1 MPSPRRCPE
10 EFAPLWDAWSAI
22 YAEDTDAGPPDPIA
36 LSRAAMRGIVDALD
50 DPHSAYV
57 PPQEYALEDLE
68 FVGSYQGV
76 GAEVHAHEDTFTL
89 TPMPDSP
96 AEKAGLRPGDHLLTV
111 DGASVEGWST
121 LDVVS
126 KVRGPSDTVV
136 VLGIIHEG
144 ETDVVEISITRAPI
158 NLQSVTWQSTPSG
171 HAYVRLS
178 GFYANTDEALE
189 DVLKEI
195 IESGARGLILDV
207 RNNPGGLLTTTV
219 NIASMFLNGGLVV
232 YEQDG
237 AGERKDWNA
246 DEGGVA
252 TDLPLILLVN
262 QHTASAG
269 EVLAG
274 ALQDRD
280 RATVVGVRTFGKGS
294 VNQLAPLSDGG
305 GLYYSYG
312 RWYTPDGRLIEGSGL
327 DPDVEVQRGPIQR
340 DEQMLHALDLIAEIA
355 PSAGE

>member
-1 MPSPRRCPE
+1 M
-10 EFAPLWDAWSAI
+10 
-22 YAEDTDAGPPDPIA
+22 
-36 LSRAAMRGIVDALD
+36 
-50 DPHSAYV
+50 
-57 PPQEYALEDLE
+57 
-68 FVGSYQGV
+68 
-76 GAEVHAHEDTFTL
+76 
-89 TPMPDSP
+89 
-96 AEKAGLRPGDHLLTV
+96 
-111 DGASVEGWST
+111 SVEGWST

-232 YEQDG
+232 YELDG
-237 AGERKDWNA
+237 ADERKDWNA
-246 DEGGVA
+246 KEGGVA
-252 TDLPLILLVN
+252 ADLPLILLVN

-312 RWYTPDGRLIEGSGL
+312 RWYTPGGRLIEGSGL

-355 PSAGE
+355 PPAGE